1 MSFGFGVSDFLA
13 VIKLTSEVRKE
24 FAGAPSQFHEISAE
38 LVPGMLGTDDEK
50 ALNCPEDQK
59 PRDHTS
65 RCGR

>member
-38 LVPGMLGTDDEK
+38 LVPGMLGIDDKK
-50 ALNCPEDQK
+50 ALNCP
-59 PRDHTS
+59 
-65 RCGR
+65 